1 MTPDLLSVIV
11 RALAFVAVF
20 QAAGAAF
27 FLAMFGHRL
36 ARAQIGT
43 RRLALIAAA
52 GGVILLLAHIGLD
65 PARMADGFAGIWDRE
80 LQRLAWGSSSGVA
93 QMVQAI
99 GLLIILV
106 TLARPARSSAL
117 FPVVGAVV
125 AVAGFLLTGHTS
137 AHALRWLLAPL
148 LALHLLI
155 VAFWFGAL
163 VPLAIVSRAETPPNA
178 AQIVERFSVVAGMLV
193 PLIALAGF
201 IMSWILAGTFSVLR
215 KPYGELLTAK
225 FAGFMLLMLLAAYN
239 KWRLTPAMSA
249 GAFGAVASLRRSIA
263 VEYALIV
270 AVLSVAAVL
279 TAFFSPE

>member
-80 LQRLAWGSSSGVA
+80 LQRLAWDSSSGVA

-99 GLLIILV
+99 GLLVILV

-178 AQIVERFSVVAGMLV
+178 AQIVERFSMVAGMLV
-193 PLIALAGF
+193 PLIALVGF

>member
-1 MTPDLLSVIV
+1 
-11 RALAFVAVF
+11 
-20 QAAGAAF
+20 
-27 FLAMFGHRL
+27 
-36 ARAQIGT
+36 
-43 RRLALIAAA
+43 
-52 GGVILLLAHIGLD
+52 
-65 PARMADGFAGIWDRE
+65 
-80 LQRLAWGSSSGVA
+80 
-93 QMVQAI
+93 
-99 GLLIILV
+99 
-106 TLARPARSSAL
+106 
-117 FPVVGAVV
+117 
-125 AVAGFLLTGHTS
+125 
-137 AHALRWLLAPL
+137 LAPL